1 MSKYRRVF
9 EEGYSYFIT
18 VVTHQRNP
26 ILVDNIDLLRE
37 SFHASKAKFSYQI
50 DAIVILPDHFH
61 MLITPQNATD
71 YPKIISTI
79 KSYFSRHC
87 DSRYYAHLEQSFSR
101 HKSRYKPVWQKKY
114 YEHTI
119 RNEKD
124 WLHHIQYTHT
134 NPVKH
139 HYATQ
144 ADKWPHSSYHLHQ
157 KIQTP

>member
-1 MSKYRRVF
+1 MPKYRRVF
-9 EEGYSYFIT
+9 EEGHSYSIT

-26 ILVDNIDLLRE
+26 ILIDNIDLLRE
-37 SFHASKAKFSYQI
+37 SFRVSKAKFSYCI

-61 MLITPQNATD
+61 MLITPENATD
-71 YPKIISTI
+71 YPKIVSTI

-87 DSRYYAHLEQSFSR
+87 DSSCYAHLEQSFSR

-124 WLHHIQYTHT
+124 WLYHIQYIHT

-139 HYATQ
+139 SYVTH

-157 KIQTP
+157 KTQTP